1 MYNYKVGLK
10 CTIKNSSR
18 LDKSN
23 ELNGDGSSD
32 VKGEEIERRGSAD
45 EIRDDIVGE
54 VKKRAGRL
62 VLVHIS
68 FLARGGRPL
77 SCWNFIV

>member
-1 MYNYKVGLK
+1 MAMDRTTSKKKG
-10 CTIKNSSR
+10 IKW
-18 LDKSN
+18 
-23 ELNGDGSSD
+23 
-32 VKGEEIERRGSAD
+32 RGSEN
-45 EIRDDIVGE
+45 EIRDDVVGE